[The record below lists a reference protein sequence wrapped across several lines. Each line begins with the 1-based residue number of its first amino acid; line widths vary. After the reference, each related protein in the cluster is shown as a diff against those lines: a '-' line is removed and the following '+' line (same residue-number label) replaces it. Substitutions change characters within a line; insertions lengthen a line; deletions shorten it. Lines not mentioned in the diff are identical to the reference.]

1 MGPTGMCIRLWSE
14 LNPFPTRRN
23 CWCWIPKRT
32 FIIASVTSWWARRK
46 ATSPLSK
53 RRPPHG
59 PPMNRRTMTTTTRW
73 NFAPKDLGYVL
84 IRGHWISFYYLFIS
98 FWVIDTPTTAN
109 DYTRNR
115 ILHVCDLFTLGFLTV
130 HIICMANQL
139 FRRVLRSFTCA
150 GFFRQTFRVLSW
162 IPGTIWVFC
171 FFFLLELEILIRWGA
186 RSFAMQM
193 CFQWGEKAEIE
204 RNLDDTSLFSNIFP
218 LYFNLKKKL
227 FAEKKKLS
235 VKPCKADWG
244 RIIENPSLRPFP
256 GFKRPVCL
264 FFFNQICGLEFW
276 FDLRGEFWY
285 RQGLDRD
292 WILGTGFCSY
302 FFTSLLRIKR
312 MKWKP
317 RNSQLDEPNW
327 NQHRCVHGVP
337 THNSESVG
345 KILESVYVEK
355 RGK

>member
-1 MGPTGMCIRLWSE
+1 L
-14 LNPFPTRRN
+14 
-23 CWCWIPKRT
+23 
-32 FIIASVTSWWARRK
+32 
-46 ATSPLSK
+46 
-53 RRPPHG
+53 
-59 PPMNRRTMTTTTRW
+59 
-73 NFAPKDLGYVL
+73 DLL
-84 IRGHWISFYYLFIS
+84 LLFIYFVLS
-98 FWVIDTPTTAN
+98 NRYTHHRKWLHQKSYSTRMRFIHVRVLNRAYHLHGQSVIPTCAALVHLCRFFSTN
-109 DYTRNR
+109 ISCPFMNPRDN
-115 ILHVCDLFTLGFLTV
+115 LGFL
-130 HIICMANQL
+130 
-139 FRRVLRSFTCA
+139 
-150 GFFRQTFRVLSW
+150 FFFS
-162 IPGTIWVFC
+162 PGTGNSYKMRRSLICDANVFSMRR
-171 FFFLLELEILIRWGA
+171 ESGDREKSRWYIAILQHF
-186 RSFAMQM
+186 SVV
-193 CFQWGEKAEIE
+193 FQ
-204 RNLDDTSLFSNIFP
+204 L
-218 LYFNLKKKL
+218 
-227 FAEKKKLS
+227 EKKIVCGEEEVVC

-292 WILGTGFCSY
+292 WIIGTGFCSY
-302 FFTSLLRIKR
+302 FVTSLLRIKR

>member
-1 MGPTGMCIRLWSE
+1 L
-14 LNPFPTRRN
+14 
-23 CWCWIPKRT
+23 
-32 FIIASVTSWWARRK
+32 
-46 ATSPLSK
+46 
-53 RRPPHG
+53 
-59 PPMNRRTMTTTTRW
+59 
-73 NFAPKDLGYVL
+73 DLL
-84 IRGHWISFYYLFIS
+84 LLFIYFVLS
-98 FWVIDTPTTAN
+98 NRYTHHRKWLHQKSYSTRMRFIHVRVLNRAYHLHGQSVIPTCAALVHLCRFFSTN
-109 DYTRNR
+109 ISCPFMNPRDN
-115 ILHVCDLFTLGFLTV
+115 LGFL
-130 HIICMANQL
+130 
-139 FRRVLRSFTCA
+139 
-150 GFFRQTFRVLSW
+150 
-162 IPGTIWVFC
+162 

-264 FFFNQICGLEFW
+264 FFFYQICELEFW

-292 WILGTGFCSY
+292 WIIGTGFCSY
-302 FFTSLLRIKR
+302 FVTSLLRIKR